1 MVAEE
6 LINHMIPPLK
16 VTDTARKAKMWM
28 EELRC
33 NQLPVSDGGKFL
45 GLITED
51 IILEENDIDKLIRE
65 FDLIGHGCVVRK
77 NSHFYEVIKLAT
89 DNDLEMVGVEDENK
103 EYFGVITVQDTI
115 TLFAQSAAVQ
125 VPGGIIVLSMDQRDY
140 SMAEISRLIEENNAK
155 ILGSSV
161 KQDDFD
167 PSKIKLTLKLNTLAL
182 SNITATLERFDYKI
196 IARFQETNIR
206 EDQRQKVDMLLKYL
220 EI

>member
-45 GLITED
+45 GLITEE

-65 FDLIGHGCVVRK
+65 FDLIGRGCVVRK

-89 DNDLEMVGVEDENK
+89 DNDLERVCRTPLHCLHNPQQYRFREGLLCCPWIK
-103 EYFGVITVQDTI
+103 EII
-115 TLFAQSAAVQ
+115 PWLRSA
-125 VPGGIIVLSMDQRDY
+125 D
-140 SMAEISRLIEENNAK
+140 
-155 ILGSSV
+155 
-161 KQDDFD
+161 
-167 PSKIKLTLKLNTLAL
+167 
-182 SNITATLERFDYKI
+182 
-196 IARFQETNIR
+196 
-206 EDQRQKVDMLLKYL
+206 
-220 EI
+220 